1 MKKSVHLIK
10 KFSQLG
16 RVACLAV
23 GFIIGCAPIFTAN
36 AEEILWSIGQVDL
49 SDSEFIGA
57 PNNFGIC
64 PKTVAYVIGE
74 SVPQKDWPFM
84 HLGRQIPGG
93 GAKFINIGSFSNW
106 GNQTLQQ
113 KSAGWFCISKT
124 FTKRFL
130 QNW

>member
-16 RVACLAV
+16 RLAFVAA
-23 GFIIGCAPIFTAN
+23 GIIIGSAPIFTAN
-36 AEEILWSIGQVDL
+36 AEEILWSIGQADL

-57 PNNFGIC
+57 PDNFNIC

-84 HLGRQIPGG
+84 QLRPADALG
-93 GAKFINIGSFSNW
+93 
-106 GNQTLQQ
+106 
-113 KSAGWFCISKT
+113 
-124 FTKRFL
+124 
-130 QNW
+130 